1 MPRHRA
7 PEPAEGFRGKPSDG
21 GLSIDRLAQ
30 AFAAM
35 MGTGDPYAAD
45 SEPQASVDVDA
56 SPDLDAASDDV
67 TDPDESCRVTP
78 ATILEA
84 MLFVGLPDGEP
95 LCSRKVASLM
105 RGVRPQEVD
114 ELAEELRDRYA
125 RQQRP
130 YEVIS
135 VGSGWVLRLR
145 ESHRQFGRI
154 LEQRARQVRLGE
166 EALDTLAVVAWNQPV
181 RRDRLVSLGCDARPS
196 TLRQL
201 VRRGLLRLVTA
212 EKGEEPSY
220 ETTDKFLDVFKLEQL
235 SDLPKPDAPPA

>member
-1 MPRHRA
+1 MPRNRGQ
-7 PEPAEGFRGKPSDG
+7 EPTEGFRGRPSDG

-35 MGTGDPYAAD
+35 MGTGDSSSAQEDQQGVAN
-45 SEPQASVDVDA
+45 VDT
-56 SPDLDAASDDV
+56 SPDLDADSSEA
-67 TDPDESCRVTP
+67 TDPDEFCRVTP

-84 MLFVGLPDGEP
+84 MLFVGLPEGEP
-95 LCSRKVASLM
+95 LCSRKVAALM

-114 ELAEELRDRYA
+114 EIAEELRARYD

-130 YEVIS
+130 YELIS

-145 ESHRQFGRI
+145 ESYRQFGRI

-181 RRDRLVSLGCDARPS
+181 RRDRLVSLGCDARPT

-201 VRRGLLRLVTA
+201 VRRGLLRLVTG
-212 EKGEEPSY
+212 EKGEEPFY
-220 ETTDKFLDVFKLEQL
+220 ETTEKFLDVFKLQQL

>member
-1 MPRHRA
+1 MPRNRS
-7 PEPAEGFRGKPSDG
+7 PEPSEGFRGRPSDG

-35 MGTGDPYAAD
+35 MGTGDPAAD
-45 SEPQASVDVDA
+45 TAEQQQGMNVDV
-56 SPDLDAASDDV
+56 SPDLDADTTAAV
-67 TDPDESCRVTP
+67 DPDEFCRVTP

-95 LCSRKVASLM
+95 LCSSKVASLM

-114 ELAEELRDRYA
+114 ELAAELQARYNS
-125 RQQRP
+125 QQRP
-130 YEVIS
+130 YELIS

-145 ESHRQFGRI
+145 ESYRQFGRI

-212 EKGEEPSY
+212 AKGEEPAY
-220 ETTDKFLDVFKLEQL
+220 ETTDKFLDVFKLQQL

>member
-1 MPRHRA
+1 MARSSEPD
-7 PEPAEGFRGKPSDG
+7 PAEGFRGRPSDG

-35 MGTGDPYAAD
+35 MGTGESCAPEDAASD
-45 SEPQASVDVDA
+45 AARVDI
-56 SPDLDAASDDV
+56 SPDLDDDPADAA
-67 TDPDESCRVTP
+67 DPDEFCRVTP

-84 MLFVGLPDGEP
+84 MLFVGMSDGEP

-114 ELAEELRDRYA
+114 ELAEELRARYD

-130 YEVIS
+130 YEVVS
-135 VGSGWVLRLR
+135 VGSGWALRLR
-145 ESHRQFGRI
+145 EAYRQFGRI

-201 VRRGLLRLVTA
+201 VRRGLLQLISA
-212 EKGEEPSY
+212 GKGEEPSY
-220 ETTDKFLDVFKLEQL
+220 ETTDKFLDVFKIEKLT
-235 SDLPKPDAPPA
+235 DLPKPEAPPS